1 MGWTVKRT
9 SPRQC
14 GAMEAGRLERQR
26 SVGAYRTMDLAM
38 FAAMV
43 VVFETLLVNAATRW
57 FPGQPYTVSV
67 TPAVTAI
74 VLMRWGPWAAL
85 HATLGGAAFCFASG
99 ANPGHY
105 LVYVAGNLLGLAA
118 LTIRKR
124 LTPEDIREKV
134 SLSLLFG
141 GAVCLLMQLGRAA
154 ISVMTGAPC
163 AQALGFFTT
172 DAITLLFTLV
182 IVWIARR
189 LDGIFEDQ
197 VHYLLRIHRQ
207 EKEEDFDES

>member
-1 MGWTVKRT
+1 
-9 SPRQC
+9 
-14 GAMEAGRLERQR
+14 
-26 SVGAYRTMDLAM
+26 MDLAM

-85 HATLGGAAFCFASG
+85 HAALGGAAFCFASG
-99 ANPGHY
+99 AAPGHY
-105 LVYVAGNLLGLAA
+105 LVYAAGNLLGLAA

-124 LTPEDIREKV
+124 LTPEGIREKV
-134 SLSLLFG
+134 SWSLLFG

-154 ISVMTGAPC
+154 ISVLTGAPYV
-163 AQALGFFTT
+163 QALGFFTT

>member
-1 MGWTVKRT
+1 
-9 SPRQC
+9 
-14 GAMEAGRLERQR
+14 
-26 SVGAYRTMDLAM
+26 MDLAM

-74 VLMRWGPWAAL
+74 VLMRWGSWAAL
-85 HATLGGAAFCFASG
+85 HAALGGAAFCFASG
-99 ANPGHY
+99 AAPGHY
-105 LVYVAGNLLGLAA
+105 LVYAAGNLLGLAA

-124 LTPEDIREKV
+124 LTPEGIREKV
-134 SLSLLFG
+134 SWSLLFG

-154 ISVMTGAPC
+154 ISVMAGAPY

-197 VHYLLRIHRQ
+197 VHYLLRIYRQ

>member
-1 MGWTVKRT
+1 MTLSKHDVIIVEKFSYFMGWTVKRT

-74 VLMRWGPWAAL
+74 VLMRWGP
-85 HATLGGAAFCFASG
+85 
-99 ANPGHY
+99 
-105 LVYVAGNLLGLAA
+105 
-118 LTIRKR
+118 
-124 LTPEDIREKV
+124 
-134 SLSLLFG
+134 
-141 GAVCLLMQLGRAA
+141 
-154 ISVMTGAPC
+154 
-163 AQALGFFTT
+163 
-172 DAITLLFTLV
+172 
-182 IVWIARR
+182 
-189 LDGIFEDQ
+189 
-197 VHYLLRIHRQ
+197 
-207 EKEEDFDES
+207 